1 MRKWLFFIGMTLI
14 VSCSSIECPV
24 NNMVV
29 AVYDIC
35 DADGEPVAL
44 EDTLTVSTKLRNG
57 VDSVLL
63 NKAVGVVGFS
73 LPVSQ
78 DHPVDELYFNFFGKD
93 YDVTDT
99 VWIEKEDIP
108 HFESIECK
116 ATFFHQLKKVSYTE
130 HILDS
135 LAIKKAF
142 VDYDYKTTHINI
154 YLGGDR

>member
-78 DHPVDELYFNFFGKD
+78 DHPVDEFYFNFFGKH
-93 YDVTDT
+93 YNVTDT
-99 VWIEKEDIP
+99 VWIEKDDIP

-116 ATFFHQLKKVSYTE
+116 ATFFHELKGVSYTE
-130 HILDS
+130 HVIDS
-135 LAIKKAF
+135 LVIKKAF
-142 VDYDYKTTHINI
+142 VDYDDKTTHINI
-154 YLGGDR
+154 YLDGDR

>member
-1 MRKWLFFIGMTLI
+1 MRKWLLFLSVTLV

-24 NNMVV
+24 DNMVV
-29 AVYDIC
+29 AGYDIC

-78 DHPVDELYFNFFGKD
+78 DHPVDEFYFNFFGKD
-93 YDVTDT
+93 YNITDT
-99 VWIEKEDIP
+99 VWIEKDDIP

-116 ATFFHQLKKVSYTE
+116 ATFFHELKAVSFTE
-130 HILDS
+130 HVIDS
-135 LAIKKAF
+135 LVIKKAF

-154 YLGGDR
+154 YLDGDR

>member
-1 MRKWLFFIGMTLI
+1 MRKWLLFLCVAFV

-24 NNMVV
+24 DNMVV
-29 AVYDIC
+29 AVYEFC
-35 DADGEPVAL
+35 DEDGDPVVL

-57 VDSVLL
+57 QDSVVL
-63 NKAVGVVGFS
+63 NKAVDVAGFS

-78 DHPVDELYFNFFGKD
+78 DHPVDEFYFNFFGKD

-116 ATFFHQLKKVSYTE
+116 ATFFHQLKSVSFTE